1 MRRTHWLGALVSA
14 LALVATMLGTASPAA
29 AANTFQGN
37 VEEIVSPAPGQV
49 RVAGWM
55 FDDDVPTVSISYHV
69 YIGGGPGD
77 PNAIG
82 FNMGPAAIQRDD
94 VARNYP
100 HAGPFHGFGGTM
112 DVPLRGNQPVY
123 VYAINGGGPADV
135 NQLMRVDNVFIQ
147 NPLPDTT
154 ITSGPPATSTN
165 ATVTFGFGATE
176 PSSFTCRWDQ
186 GAWTPCTS
194 PLSATVGVGSHT
206 FSVYATDYE
215 GAPDPSPASYAFTVA
230 APPPPPPP
238 APPQVTDP
246 PPPTIIALAAG
257 GPEEVEGADRHRPRP
272 RPVELPLP
280 RPATPQQEVAH
291 GASYADAR
299 CAGRLDHRPAA
310 RHLPRGRATPARHG
324 RSAGRGQVEAL
335 AGSVRLRPR
344 NSAMTSPSVG
354 SSARTVTS

>member
-246 PPPTIIALAAG
+246 PPPTISLSLRAVRKKSKVRIDI
-257 GPEEVEGADRHRPRP
+257 GPDLDPSNYRFLVQRRHNKKWRTVRRTQTLGARD
-272 RPVELPLP
+272 V
-280 RPATPQQEVAH
+280 
-291 GASYADAR
+291 SIID
-299 CAGRLDHRPAA
+299 
-310 RHLPRGRATPARHG
+310 LPRGTYRVVVPRQHDMAGARA
-324 RSAGRGQVEAL
+324 E
-335 AGSVRLRPR
+335 VRLRR
-344 NSAMTSPSVG
+344 
-354 SSARTVTS
+354 

>member
-246 PPPTIIALAAG
+246 PPPTITLSLRAVRKKSKVRIDI
-257 GPEEVEGADRHRPRP
+257 GPDLDPSNYRFLVQRRHNKKWRTVRRTQTLGARD
-272 RPVELPLP
+272 V
-280 RPATPQQEVAH
+280 
-291 GASYADAR
+291 SIID
-299 CAGRLDHRPAA
+299 
-310 RHLPRGRATPARHG
+310 LPRGTYRVVVPRQHAMAGARA
-324 RSAGRGQVEAL
+324 E
-335 AGSVRLRPR
+335 VRLKR
-344 NSAMTSPSVG
+344 
-354 SSARTVTS
+354 

>member
-246 PPPTIIALAAG
+246 PPPTISSRCGRSGRSRRCGSTSAPTSTRRTTASSSS
-257 GPEEVEGADRHRPRP
+257 D
-272 RPVELPLP
+272 
-280 RPATPQQEVAH
+280 AH
-291 GASYADAR
+291 GKKWRTVRRTQTLGAR
-299 CAGRLDHRPAA
+299 DVSIID
-310 RHLPRGRATPARHG
+310 LPRGTYRVVVPRQHDDG
-324 RSAGRGQVEAL
+324 RERG
-335 AGSVRLRPR
+335 PR
-344 NSAMTSPSVG
+344 SG
-354 SSARTVTS
+354 